1 MFDEILPLGSLSD
14 HAWAEVVDVCG
25 NSAHV
30 QRLAE
35 LGLRPGARLRMIQ
48 SGCPCLF
55 ELAGARVSIRCD
67 EDLQVLVRSLP
78 EAALAYSEVA

>member
-1 MFDEILPLGSLSD
+1 MFDEIIPLGATPCQSWS
-14 HAWAEVVDVCG
+14 EVIEVWG
-25 NSAHV
+25 PTAQV

-67 EDLQVLVRSLP
+67 GDLQVLVRTLP
-78 EAALAYSEVA
+78 ESALAYSEVA